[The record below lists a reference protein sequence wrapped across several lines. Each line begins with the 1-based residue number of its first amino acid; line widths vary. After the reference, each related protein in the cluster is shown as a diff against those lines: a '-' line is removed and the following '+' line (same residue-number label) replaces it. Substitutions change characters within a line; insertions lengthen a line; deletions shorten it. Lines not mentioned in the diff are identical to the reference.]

1 MGCQNRDTCCTLTYS
16 PLKRDGG
23 WSRTRLPTSSRGK
36 GRGSCEAVVFL
47 PLRRARGDGASQ
59 LGLAANRALS
69 PAGQRLEGSG
79 RLPDSWPPGALH
91 SPRSARSRLRRPSGC
106 HGNGP
111 GLGGRAQLTSFMTR
125 FGGAPHPP
133 ANDHPEG
140 VPWVDVL

>member
-36 GRGSCEAVVFL
+36 GRGSCEAVIFL

-91 SPRSARSRLRRPSGC
+91 SPAALGADCAGHPVAMAMARSWE
-106 HGNGP
+106 
-111 GLGGRAQLTSFMTR
+111 A
-125 FGGAPHPP
+125 
-133 ANDHPEG
+133 
-140 VPWVDVL
+140 VLS